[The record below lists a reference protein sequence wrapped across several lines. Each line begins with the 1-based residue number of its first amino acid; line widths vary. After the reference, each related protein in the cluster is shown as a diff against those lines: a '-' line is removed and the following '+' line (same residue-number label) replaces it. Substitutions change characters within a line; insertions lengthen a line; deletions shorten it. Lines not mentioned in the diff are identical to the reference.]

1 MKRSPETATILAE
14 SYLRIDVYKEPATN
28 CFSAGTCRPGVYLTR
43 ESRYTEEEKNL
54 PYGLSASS
62 VDSRLKIIDN
72 YWH

>member
-1 MKRSPETATILAE
+1 MLI
-14 SYLRIDVYKEPATN
+14 
-28 CFSAGTCRPGVYLTR
+28 CFSAGTCQPGVYITR

-72 YWH
+72 YSY